1 MTANRGA
8 CRVSRFYWPPRT
20 VHFGLLQYELQFE
33 MPTNRAA
40 KLVEAMHSHEFV
52 RFSRRFESPKIRGY
66 VLDVGPQFFLLA
78 LVSDRLWFDGF
89 ECFRI
94 IDVRDVGLDPYAAF
108 AETAL
113 RKRGERRPKKP
124 RISVANV
131 DDLLLSAGKAFPLV
145 TIHREQ
151 VDPDV
156 CCIGRVQG
164 VNQGRV
170 SLLEIG
176 PDAIWEGNPE
186 EYRIKE
192 ITRVN
197 FGGDYEDALHL
208 VGGEPSV

>member
-1 MTANRGA
+1 MSLTHQPVPQIAL
-8 CRVSRFYWPPRT
+8 S
-20 VHFGLLQYELQFE
+20 HFGNLLRSVLQFE
-33 MPTNRAA
+33 MPTKRTAE
-40 KLVEAMHSHEFV
+40 LIEARRRHQFI
-52 RFSRRFESPKIRGY
+52 RFWRRFESSKICGY

-94 IDVRDVGLDPYAAF
+94 ADVKDLRLDPYASF
-108 AETAL
+108 AEAAL
-113 RKRGERRPKKP
+113 RKRGEGRPKKP
-124 RISVANV
+124 RVSVATIEDV
-131 DDLLLSAGKAFPLV
+131 LLSAGKAFPLV

-156 CCIGRVQG
+156 CWIGRVQG
-164 VNQGRV
+164 VNRGRV

-176 PDAIWEGNPE
+176 PDAIWEDKPE
-186 EYRIKE
+186 EYRMKE

-208 VGGEPSV
+208 VGGEPSVSRA